1 MTGFGSDRPRLE
13 RSNRCYGGSVGVYA
27 HGSSEIGGGM
37 RFSIYLPPAADRGPV
52 PALLYLAGLTCNE
65 DTFMTKA
72 GAIPHAAA
80 AGLALVA
87 PDTSPRDRRHPG
99 DDTDWDF
106 GLGAGFYVDAT
117 QAPWRDGYRMYSYVT
132 QELPALI
139 AANFPVDGRRLGI
152 FGHSMGGHGAL
163 VAALRNPQAFRSVSA
178 FAPICAPMR
187 CPWGEKAFSNY
198 LGPDRDAWRAYD
210 ATELV
215 RAGARAPEILID
227 QGEADQFLETQL
239 HPHLLEEACRE
250 TGQPLQLRRHPGY
263 DHSYYFIQT
272 FIADHV
278 RHHSRALSNR

>member
-1 MTGFGSDRPRLE
+1 
-13 RSNRCYGGSVGVYA
+13 
-27 HGSSEIGGGM
+27 M
-37 RFSIYLPPAADRGPV
+37 RFSAYLPPAADRGRV

-80 AGLALVA
+80 AGLALIA

-139 AANFPVDGRRLGI
+139 AAKFPVDGRRLGV

-163 VAALRNPQAFRSVSA
+163 VAELRNPQRFRSVSA
-178 FAPICAPMR
+178 FAPICTPMR
-187 CPWGEKAFSNY
+187 CPWA
-198 LGPDRDAWRAYD
+198 
-210 ATELV
+210 
-215 RAGARAPEILID
+215 
-227 QGEADQFLETQL
+227 
-239 HPHLLEEACRE
+239 
-250 TGQPLQLRRHPGY
+250 RRHSRTTSGRIAMPGGPTMRP
-263 DHSYYFIQT
+263 S
-272 FIADHV
+272 
-278 RHHSRALSNR
+278 S

>member
-1 MTGFGSDRPRLE
+1 MTGFGSDGPRLE

-139 AANFPVDGRRLGI
+139 AANFPVDGQRLGV
-152 FGHSMGGHGAL
+152 FGHSMGVTARSWPRSGTRKL
-163 VAALRNPQAFRSVSA
+163 SVPCRRSRPFVPRCAAR
-178 FAPICAPMR
+178 
-187 CPWGEKAFSNY
+187 
-198 LGPDRDAWRAYD
+198 
-210 ATELV
+210 
-215 RAGARAPEILID
+215 GAR
-227 QGEADQFLETQL
+227 
-239 HPHLLEEACRE
+239 R
-250 TGQPLQLRRHPGY
+250 
-263 DHSYYFIQT
+263 
-272 FIADHV
+272 
-278 RHHSRALSNR
+278 HSRTTSGRIAMPGGPTMRPSSSGLARGRPRS

>member
-1 MTGFGSDRPRLE
+1 
-13 RSNRCYGGSVGVYA
+13 
-27 HGSSEIGGGM
+27 
-37 RFSIYLPPAADRGPV
+37 
-52 PALLYLAGLTCNE
+52 
-65 DTFMTKA
+65 
-72 GAIPHAAA
+72 
-80 AGLALVA
+80 
-87 PDTSPRDRRHPG
+87 
-99 DDTDWDF
+99 
-106 GLGAGFYVDAT
+106 
-117 QAPWRDGYRMYSYVT
+117 MYSYVT

-163 VAALRNPQAFRSVSA
+163 VAALRNPQRFGSVSA
-178 FAPICAPMR
+178 FASICAPMR

-210 ATELV
+210 APELV